1 MCDAGNK
8 RIGPW
13 ISIDSRMNATPEQR
27 RLGPFLIFEEIGVG
41 GMGVVYRARYEK
53 NGTEVALKVLAP
65 ELVADPKI
73 EKRFIRETD
82 ILKKLRHPN
91 VVRLFGAGK
100 SKTQRF
106 YAMELV
112 EGGTLDSILK
122 RRGTLTWEETVAYSM
137 QIAKALEHAHNAGIV
152 HRDLKPG
159 NLLVGDDGELK
170 LSDFG
175 IARDTQATALTQA
188 GKTVGTMNYMAPEQ
202 ISGAQPIS
210 LRTDLYALGCVMFQM
225 LSGSPPFRSE
235 NQAELLFKHLDEMP
249 PSIHDLNP
257 DVPVP
262 LGNLINDLLAK
273 HPDDRP
279 YDALAVQMLLGKVR
293 EQVAKEK
300 TRQQDST
307 VAAGGGLTASDRT
320 KSGKKKKKKKDAAPR
335 EATPFYEQTW
345 FLLSV
350 LVLLLGGILA
360 FYRYNVSEGRLY
372 RIVARNMASTD
383 PGDWDDV
390 ERQMKQLL
398 TWYPESSNA
407 SQVQVW
413 LDQLD
418 MHRAKN
424 RVETNIKFGREP
436 QSEAERLYVE
446 AQQFEKFGD
455 RMTAL
460 EKYEAMQSLFAPK
473 SGELSEAEQ
482 EQERTARPYWLLARD
497 QAQKIRGAV
506 GSETDRVAF
515 VQRQLQEADDLH
527 ERGEKLLAREKWRA
541 IVRLYGNLEEFKTL
555 AAQAQARLDA
565 VGTSE

>member
-1 MCDAGNK
+1 
-8 RIGPW
+8 
-13 ISIDSRMNATPEQR
+13 MNATPEQR

-320 KSGKKKKKKKDAAPR
+320 KSGK
-335 EATPFYEQTW
+335 
-345 FLLSV
+345 
-350 LVLLLGGILA
+350 
-360 FYRYNVSEGRLY
+360 
-372 RIVARNMASTD
+372 
-383 PGDWDDV
+383 
-390 ERQMKQLL
+390 
-398 TWYPESSNA
+398 
-407 SQVQVW
+407 
-413 LDQLD
+413 
-418 MHRAKN
+418 
-424 RVETNIKFGREP
+424 
-436 QSEAERLYVE
+436 
-446 AQQFEKFGD
+446 
-455 RMTAL
+455 
-460 EKYEAMQSLFAPK
+460 
-473 SGELSEAEQ
+473 
-482 EQERTARPYWLLARD
+482 
-497 QAQKIRGAV
+497 
-506 GSETDRVAF
+506 
-515 VQRQLQEADDLH
+515 
-527 ERGEKLLAREKWRA
+527 
-541 IVRLYGNLEEFKTL
+541 
-555 AAQAQARLDA
+555 
-565 VGTSE
+565 